1 MYRALYTSMYIHLSI
16 NSHLLIKAHL
26 EFALDTYDTA
36 YGTAHAE
43 QDEQK

>member
-1 MYRALYTSMYIHLSI
+1 MYLAIG
-16 NSHLLIKAHL
+16 SHLLIKAHL

-36 YGTAHAE
+36 SLWYSTE